1 MDVILSKL
9 EKDVFAVL
17 ISSQNKYLKTTS
29 RKSHLLTR
37 FDNVLH
43 INVGKINSVV
53 ASIKNYY
60 VLIITLV
67 SIIC

>member
-1 MDVILSKL
+1 MDVVLSKL
-9 EKDVFAVL
+9 EKDVFTVL
-17 ISSQNKYLKTTS
+17 ISSQNKYLKTNS

-67 SIIC
+67 SVIC

>member
-1 MDVILSKL
+1 MDVVLSKL

-17 ISSQNKYLKTTS
+17 ISSQNKYLKTNS
-29 RKSHLLTR
+29 RKFHLLTR
-37 FDNVLH
+37 FDNILH

-53 ASIKNYY
+53 ATIKNYY

-67 SIIC
+67 LIIC